1 MAGERLMIYTK
12 EYLDTICE
20 HQHVVIV
27 ETTFGETL
35 VGYFVKA
42 SWSSKYKVLP
52 LDINAD
58 RWCLTRSQIK
68 RIINLNGYVHP
79 KNPDHK
85 RYTML
90 NLYQL
95 QDLLDK
101 AGYTFQ

>member
-1 MAGERLMIYTK
+1 MTYTK
-12 EYLDTICE
+12 EYLDNICKR
-20 HQHVVIV
+20 QHVVIV

-79 KNPDHK
+79 KNPK
-85 RYTML
+85 GKKYKML

-95 QDLLDK
+95 QDLLNK